1 MKKLSPQISQWFVF
15 AAVVAVFGFFTTE
28 FVGPYYQTILAICG
42 INMILAMS
50 LNLVNGFT
58 GQFSLGCAGFM
69 AVGAYASAS
78 FTTLLLPALNF
89 EYLNSG
95 LLQEAVFA
103 VAILIGGL
111 GAALAGVIVGAP
123 SLRLKGDY
131 LAVVTLGFGEIIRIT
146 ILNIESI
153 GGARGFIGIPQLS
166 NLYWIFG
173 MVFLTLICLHRLLK
187 SIPGKQFMAVRDDE
201 TATLAMGLST
211 TKIKVRSFVFSSF
224 FAGVAGA
231 LFAHNYAYLNPA
243 TFNFNYSFQ
252 IVAMVVLGGMGSLS
266 GSAVAAI
273 LLTGML
279 EALRPI
285 QEITGVDFRMVIYAL
300 VLIVLMLTR
309 PIGMFGHREVWQS
322 FSWRRFRKKAAL

>member
-1 MKKLSPQISQWFVF
+1 MMRQLKDFGLLLILTFGLGFV
-15 AAVVAVFGFFTTE
+15 ASE
-28 FVGPYYQTILAICG
+28 WVGPYYQTVLAICG
-42 INMILAMS
+42 INVVLAMS

-69 AVGAYASAS
+69 AVGAYVSAT
-78 FTTLLLPALNF
+78 FTTLLLPTWGIDI
-89 EYLNSG
+89 NSSV
-95 LLQEAVFA
+95 LTQEIFF
-103 VAILIGGL
+103 
-111 GAALAGVIVGAP
+111 ALALLSGGIAAGIAGLVVGVP

-131 LAVVTLGFGEIIRIT
+131 LAVVTLGFGEIIRIL
-146 ILNIESI
+146 ILNIEAV

-166 NLYWIFG
+166 NLYWIIG
-173 MVFLTLICLHRLLK
+173 CSILTLVFLRRILN

-211 TKIKVRSFVFSSF
+211 TQIKVRAFVFSSF
-224 FAGVAGA
+224 LAGVAGA
-231 LFAHNYAYLNPA
+231 LFAHHYAYLNPA

-285 QEITGVDFRMVIYAL
+285 QEITGIDLRMVIYAL

-309 PIGMFGHREVWQS
+309 PKGMFGHLEVWQA
-322 FSWRRFRKKAAL
+322 FKLWRSRRRAAV

>member
-1 MKKLSPQISQWFVF
+1 MIRQAKHILIFTAIVGGL
-15 AAVVAVFGFFTTE
+15 GFSMSE
-28 FVGPYYQTILAICG
+28 WIGPYYQTILAICG

-69 AVGAYASAS
+69 AVGAYVSAAL
-78 FTTLLLPALNF
+78 TTLILPALQIDYMGSALTQELAF
-89 EYLNSG
+89 AAA
-95 LLQEAVFA
+95 LLAGG
-103 VAILIGGL
+103 VA
-111 GAALAGVIVGAP
+111 AALAGVVVGVP

-131 LAVVTLGFGEIIRIT
+131 LAVVTLGFGEIIRIF

-166 NLYWIFG
+166 SLYWIFG
-173 MVFLTLICLHRLLK
+173 IVVLTLIFLRRLLN

-211 TKIKVRSFVFSSF
+211 TKIKVRAFVFSSF
-224 FAGVAGA
+224 IAGVAGA

-252 IVAMVVLGGMGSLS
+252 IVAMVVLGGMGSLT
-266 GSAVAAI
+266 GSALAAV
-273 LLTGML
+273 LLTGLL

-285 QEITGVDFRMVIYAL
+285 QEITGVDLRMVIYAL

-309 PIGMFGHREVWQS
+309 PIGMFGHKEIWQV
-322 FSWRRFRKKAAL
+322 FPWMRFGRKARA